1 MNIIYNSGS
10 DFIKDN
16 YQIIS
21 SHQLETIFF
30 VENAKKT
37 GGKRSCFL

>member
-1 MNIIYNSGS
+1 MNIIYNNGT

-21 SHQLETIFF
+21 NNQLETIFF
-30 VENAKKT
+30 VENAKKI
-37 GGKRSCFL
+37 KSIDNK